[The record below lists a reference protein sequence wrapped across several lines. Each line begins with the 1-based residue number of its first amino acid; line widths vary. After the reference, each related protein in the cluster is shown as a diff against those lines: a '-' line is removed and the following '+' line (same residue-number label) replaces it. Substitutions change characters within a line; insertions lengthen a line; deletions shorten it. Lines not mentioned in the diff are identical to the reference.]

1 MSMKKFPA
9 VYRHVSF
16 RGGLHMVSE
25 QLHYITNREEIFDFS
40 NKKCCIYA
48 ACGVSQ
54 TPNFS
59 ITRRGRM
66 DNTKEKNNETLNRT
80 PSSMTKDET
89 KVDPDDEASTRLF
102 EETDDKEKKQ
112 PITTRSYKIKAAV
125 IIVLLITAFVVKD
138 FVIFKDAY
146 NLTGEETWLSQL
158 LSAWFDE
165 RKLMLFTGLII
176 LLYPW
181 ELTYNIYQDICK
193 SMNHNLKQTR
203 VFAVAVLVAAS
214 LIAIFC
220 YIPYTKISRA
230 GLYIFCVIAL
240 SLAVCYICRQF
251 FESGIVWFILSV
263 IYLAVITY
271 IYANRIC
278 EKADMLF
285 ETSLSSAWQMTGYA
299 IWVLIV
305 LFSAAVEVLMIY
317 ALYNSESIGEW
328 LIYIIINVMLGIAY
342 GYVVLPVMDRFENGL
357 RRNVSGDYSF
367 VGEPLNSPV
376 VIWMIALLAFIIVL
390 LACASKIVERYSHKR
405 MWMLI
410 WIDVSVLGLLIF
422 GICAKAGIV
431 DNSFSSHS
439 LFDMG
444 SMIAVFIAVRLLI
457 IPIKP
462 QLDLKCRFI
471 NPDQEIIDSG
481 YDRKVLEIQII
492 SLQKQLNALVKM
504 TRLTD
509 IKVDMAHKALMIPD
523 DKDEGEE
530 ERHDLL
536 DFVEKANKL
545 VDEKKKNGEPVN
557 YSELYSRLMK
567 IRNEEREQIFKIM
580 EAKYNDECMD
590 LDDFDDLDHTDDD
603 SDEDEN

>member
-1 MSMKKFPA
+1 MNKTNEKVNKASNE
-9 VYRHVSF
+9 VSTEN
-16 RGGLHMVSE
+16 LNKTSA
-25 QLHYITNREEIFDFS
+25 EIPD
-40 NKKCCIYA
+40 NK
-48 ACGVSQ
+48 
-54 TPNFS
+54 T
-59 ITRRGRM
+59 
-66 DNTKEKNNETLNRT
+66 E
-80 PSSMTKDET
+80 DES
-89 KVDPDDEASTRLF
+89 DDEALNFNF
-102 EETDDKEKKQ
+102 EDKKDKEKQ

-146 NLTGEETWLSQL
+146 NLTGEKTWLSQL

-176 LLYPW
+176 LMYPW

-203 VFAVAVLVAAS
+203 VFAVAVLVIAS

-278 EKADMLF
+278 AKADMLF

-299 IWVLIV
+299 IWVLMV

-342 GYVVLPVMDRFENGL
+342 GYVVLPVLDRFENGL

-367 VGEPLNSPV
+367 VGEPLNSPF

-462 QLDLKCRFI
+462 QPDLKCRFI
-471 NPDQEIIDSG
+471 NTDQEIIDSG
-481 YDRKVLEIQII
+481 YDRKVLEIQIL

-530 ERHDLL
+530 ERHDFL

-545 VDEKKKNGEPVN
+545 VDEKKEKGEPVN

>member
-1 MSMKKFPA
+1 MKRREPLNKTNEKVNKA
-9 VYRHVSF
+9 SNEVSTEN
-16 RGGLHMVSE
+16 LNKTSA
-25 QLHYITNREEIFDFS
+25 EIPD
-40 NKKCCIYA
+40 NK
-48 ACGVSQ
+48 
-54 TPNFS
+54 T
-59 ITRRGRM
+59 
-66 DNTKEKNNETLNRT
+66 E
-80 PSSMTKDET
+80 DES
-89 KVDPDDEASTRLF
+89 DDEALNFNF
-102 EETDDKEKKQ
+102 EDKKDKEKQ

-146 NLTGEETWLSQL
+146 NLTGEKTWLSQL

-176 LLYPW
+176 LMYPW

-203 VFAVAVLVAAS
+203 VFAVAVLVIAS

-278 EKADMLF
+278 AKADMLF

-299 IWVLIV
+299 IWVLMV

-342 GYVVLPVMDRFENGL
+342 GYVVLPVLDRFENGL
-357 RRNVSGDYSF
+357 RRNVSDDYSF
-367 VGEPLNSPV
+367 VGEPLNSPF

-462 QLDLKCRFI
+462 QPDLKCRFI
-471 NPDQEIIDSG
+471 NTDQEIIDSG
-481 YDRKVLEIQII
+481 YDRKVLEIQIL

-530 ERHDLL
+530 ERHDFL

-545 VDEKKKNGEPVN
+545 VDEKKEKGEPVN

>member
-1 MSMKKFPA
+1 MNKTNEKVNKASNE
-9 VYRHVSF
+9 VSAEN
-16 RGGLHMVSE
+16 LNKTSAEIPDNKTEDESE
-25 QLHYITNREEIFDFS
+25 
-40 NKKCCIYA
+40 
-48 ACGVSQ
+48 
-54 TPNFS
+54 
-59 ITRRGRM
+59 
-66 DNTKEKNNETLNRT
+66 
-80 PSSMTKDET
+80 
-89 KVDPDDEASTRLF
+89 DEALNFNF
-102 EETDDKEKKQ
+102 EDKEDKKKQ
-112 PITTRSYKIKAAV
+112 PITTKAYKIKAAV

-146 NLTGEETWLSQL
+146 NLTGDETWLSQL

-251 FESGIVWFILSV
+251 FESGIVWLILSV
-263 IYLAVITY
+263 IYLAVITC

-278 EKADMLF
+278 AKADVLF
-285 ETSLSSAWQMTGYA
+285 EASLSSAWQMTGYA
-299 IWVLIV
+299 IWILIV
-305 LFSAAVEVLMIY
+305 LFSTAMEMLMIY
-317 ALYNSESIGEW
+317 ALFNSRSIGEG
-328 LIYIIINVMLGIAY
+328 LIYIIITVMFGIAY
-342 GYVVLPVMDRFENGL
+342 GYVVLPVLDRFENGL
-357 RRNVSGDYSF
+357 RRKVSGDYSF

-462 QLDLKCRFI
+462 QPDLKCRFI
-471 NPDQEIIDSG
+471 NTDQEIIDSG
-481 YDRKVLEIQII
+481 YDRKVLEIQIL

-509 IKVDMAHKALMIPD
+509 IKVDMAHKALVIPD

-530 ERHDLL
+530 ERHDFLE
-536 DFVEKANKL
+536 FVEKADKF
-545 VDEKKKNGEPVN
+545 VDEKKEKGEPVN

-567 IRNEEREQIFKIM
+567 IRNEEYEQIHKIM
-580 EAKYNDECMD
+580 EAKYADECVD
-590 LDDFDDLDHTDDD
+590 LDDLGDFDDTEDE
-603 SDEDEN
+603 SDEDREATADEDVNCDADEK

>member
-1 MSMKKFPA
+1 MNKTNEKVNKASNE
-9 VYRHVSF
+9 VSTEN
-16 RGGLHMVSE
+16 LNKTSA
-25 QLHYITNREEIFDFS
+25 EISD
-40 NKKCCIYA
+40 NK
-48 ACGVSQ
+48 
-54 TPNFS
+54 T
-59 ITRRGRM
+59 
-66 DNTKEKNNETLNRT
+66 E
-80 PSSMTKDET
+80 DES
-89 KVDPDDEASTRLF
+89 DDEALNFNF
-102 EETDDKEKKQ
+102 EDKKDKEKQ

-146 NLTGEETWLSQL
+146 NLTGEKTWLSQL

-176 LLYPW
+176 LMYPW

-203 VFAVAVLVAAS
+203 VFAVAVLVIAS

-278 EKADMLF
+278 AKADMLF

-299 IWVLIV
+299 IWVLMV

-342 GYVVLPVMDRFENGL
+342 GYVVLPVLDRFENGL

-367 VGEPLNSPV
+367 VGEPLNSPF

-462 QLDLKCRFI
+462 QPDLKCRFI
-471 NPDQEIIDSG
+471 NTDQEIIDSG
-481 YDRKVLEIQII
+481 YDRKVLEIQIL

-530 ERHDLL
+530 ERHDFL

-545 VDEKKKNGEPVN
+545 VDEKKEKGEPVN

>member
-1 MSMKKFPA
+1 MENDA
-9 VYRHVSF
+9 VVDKTAETQ
-16 RGGLHMVSE
+16 G
-25 QLHYITNREEIFDFS
+25 NS
-40 NKKCCIYA
+40 NI
-48 ACGVSQ
+48 
-54 TPNFS
+54 S
-59 ITRRGRM
+59 ITRRRRRM
-66 DNTKEKNNETLNRT
+66 DNTKEKNNETLNKT
-80 PSSMTKDET
+80 SSSMTKDET
-89 KVDPDDEASTRLF
+89 KDDPDNEASTRLF
-102 EETDDKEKKQ
+102 EETDDKEKNKS
-112 PITTRSYKIKAAV
+112 ITTKAYKIKAAV

-176 LLYPW
+176 LMYPW

-203 VFAVAVLVAAS
+203 VFAVAVLVVAS

-251 FESGIVWFILSV
+251 FESGIVWLILSV
-263 IYLAVITY
+263 IYLVVITY

-278 EKADMLF
+278 AKADMLF

-299 IWVLIV
+299 IWVLMV
-305 LFSAAVEVLMIY
+305 LFSAAVEVLIIY
-317 ALYNSESIGEW
+317 ALYNSDSIVEW
-328 LIYIIINVMLGIAY
+328 LIYIIISVMLGIAY
-342 GYVVLPVMDRFENGL
+342 GYVVLPVLVRFENGL

-431 DNSFSSHS
+431 DNSFSSNS

-462 QLDLKCRFI
+462 QPDLKCRFI
-471 NPDQEIIDSG
+471 NTDQEIIDSG
-481 YDRKVLEIQII
+481 YDRKVLEIQIL
-492 SLQKQLNALVKM
+492 SLQEQLNALVKM

-509 IKVDMAHKALMIPD
+509 IKVDMAHKALVIPD
-523 DKDEGEE
+523 GKDEGEE
-530 ERHDLL
+530 ELHDFL
-536 DFVEKANKL
+536 DFVEKADKL
-545 VDEKKKNGEPVN
+545 MDEKKEKGEPVN
-557 YSELYSRLMK
+557 YSELYSRLIK
-567 IRNEEREQIFKIM
+567 IRNEEYEQIHKIM
-580 EAKYNDECMD
+580 EAKYADECVD
-590 LDDFDDLDHTDDD
+590 LDDLGDFDDTEDESDEDREATADEDVNC
-603 SDEDEN
+603 DEDEN

>member
-1 MSMKKFPA
+1 MNKTNEKVNKASNE
-9 VYRHVSF
+9 VSAEN
-16 RGGLHMVSE
+16 LNKTSAEIPDNKTEDESE
-25 QLHYITNREEIFDFS
+25 
-40 NKKCCIYA
+40 
-48 ACGVSQ
+48 
-54 TPNFS
+54 
-59 ITRRGRM
+59 
-66 DNTKEKNNETLNRT
+66 
-80 PSSMTKDET
+80 
-89 KVDPDDEASTRLF
+89 DEALNFNF
-102 EETDDKEKKQ
+102 EDKEDKKKQ
-112 PITTRSYKIKAAV
+112 PITTKAYKIKAAV

-146 NLTGEETWLSQL
+146 NLTGDETWLSQL

-251 FESGIVWFILSV
+251 FESGIVWLILSV
-263 IYLAVITY
+263 IYLAVITC

-278 EKADMLF
+278 AKADVLF
-285 ETSLSSAWQMTGYA
+285 EASLSSAWQMTGYA
-299 IWVLIV
+299 IWILIV
-305 LFSAAVEVLMIY
+305 LFSTAMEMLMIY
-317 ALYNSESIGEW
+317 ALFNSRSIGEG
-328 LIYIIINVMLGIAY
+328 LIYIIITVMFGIAY
-342 GYVVLPVMDRFENGL
+342 GYVVFPVLDRFENGL

-530 ERHDLL
+530 ERHELL

>member
-1 MSMKKFPA
+1 MNKTNEKVNKASNE
-9 VYRHVSF
+9 VSAEN
-16 RGGLHMVSE
+16 LNKTSAEIPDNKTEDESE
-25 QLHYITNREEIFDFS
+25 
-40 NKKCCIYA
+40 
-48 ACGVSQ
+48 
-54 TPNFS
+54 
-59 ITRRGRM
+59 
-66 DNTKEKNNETLNRT
+66 
-80 PSSMTKDET
+80 
-89 KVDPDDEASTRLF
+89 DEALNFNF
-102 EETDDKEKKQ
+102 EDKEDKKKQ
-112 PITTRSYKIKAAV
+112 PITTKAYKIKAAV

-146 NLTGEETWLSQL
+146 NLTGDETWLSQL

-251 FESGIVWFILSV
+251 FESGIVWLILSV
-263 IYLAVITY
+263 IYLAVITC

-278 EKADMLF
+278 AKADVLF
-285 ETSLSSAWQMTGYA
+285 EASLSSAWQITGYA
-299 IWVLIV
+299 IWILIV
-305 LFSAAVEVLMIY
+305 LFSTAMEMLMIY
-317 ALYNSESIGEW
+317 ALFNSRSIGEG
-328 LIYIIINVMLGIAY
+328 LIYIIITVMFGIAY
-342 GYVVLPVMDRFENGL
+342 GYVVLPVLDRFENGL
-357 RRNVSGDYSF
+357 RRKVSGDYSF

-462 QLDLKCRFI
+462 QPDLKCRFI
-471 NPDQEIIDSG
+471 NTDQEIIDSG
-481 YDRKVLEIQII
+481 YDRKVLEIQIL

-509 IKVDMAHKALMIPD
+509 IKVDMAHKALVIPD

-530 ERHDLL
+530 ERHDFLE
-536 DFVEKANKL
+536 FVEKADKF
-545 VDEKKKNGEPVN
+545 VDEKKEKGEPVN

-567 IRNEEREQIFKIM
+567 IRNEEYEQIHKIM
-580 EAKYNDECMD
+580 EAKYADECVD
-590 LDDFDDLDHTDDD
+590 LDDLGDFDDTEDE
-603 SDEDEN
+603 SDEDREATADEDVNCDADEK

>member
-251 FESGIVWFILSV
+251 FESDIVWLILSV
-263 IYLAVITY
+263 ICSCQPQSCSRRATAPRWKHPAHFCFLPYSV
-271 IYANRIC
+271 
-278 EKADMLF
+278 
-285 ETSLSSAWQMTGYA
+285 
-299 IWVLIV
+299 
-305 LFSAAVEVLMIY
+305 AA
-317 ALYNSESIGEW
+317 
-328 LIYIIINVMLGIAY
+328 
-342 GYVVLPVMDRFENGL
+342 
-357 RRNVSGDYSF
+357 
-367 VGEPLNSPV
+367 
-376 VIWMIALLAFIIVL
+376 
-390 LACASKIVERYSHKR
+390 
-405 MWMLI
+405 
-410 WIDVSVLGLLIF
+410 
-422 GICAKAGIV
+422 
-431 DNSFSSHS
+431 
-439 LFDMG
+439 
-444 SMIAVFIAVRLLI
+444 
-457 IPIKP
+457 
-462 QLDLKCRFI
+462 
-471 NPDQEIIDSG
+471 
-481 YDRKVLEIQII
+481 
-492 SLQKQLNALVKM
+492 
-504 TRLTD
+504 
-509 IKVDMAHKALMIPD
+509 
-523 DKDEGEE
+523 
-530 ERHDLL
+530 
-536 DFVEKANKL
+536 
-545 VDEKKKNGEPVN
+545 
-557 YSELYSRLMK
+557 
-567 IRNEEREQIFKIM
+567 
-580 EAKYNDECMD
+580 
-590 LDDFDDLDHTDDD
+590 
-603 SDEDEN
+603 

>member
-1 MSMKKFPA
+1 MNKTNEKVNKASNE
-9 VYRHVSF
+9 VSAEN
-16 RGGLHMVSE
+16 LNKTSAEIPDNKTEDESE
-25 QLHYITNREEIFDFS
+25 
-40 NKKCCIYA
+40 
-48 ACGVSQ
+48 
-54 TPNFS
+54 
-59 ITRRGRM
+59 
-66 DNTKEKNNETLNRT
+66 
-80 PSSMTKDET
+80 
-89 KVDPDDEASTRLF
+89 DEALNFNF
-102 EETDDKEKKQ
+102 EDKEDKKKQ
-112 PITTRSYKIKAAV
+112 PITTKAYKIKAAV

-146 NLTGEETWLSQL
+146 NLTGDETWLSQL

-251 FESGIVWFILSV
+251 FESGIVWLILSV
-263 IYLAVITY
+263 IYLAVITC

-278 EKADMLF
+278 AKADVLF
-285 ETSLSSAWQMTGYA
+285 EASLSSAWQMTGYA
-299 IWVLIV
+299 IWILIV
-305 LFSAAVEVLMIY
+305 LFSTAMEMLMIY
-317 ALYNSESIGEW
+317 ALFNSRSIGEG
-328 LIYIIINVMLGIAY
+328 LIYIIITVMFGIAY
-342 GYVVLPVMDRFENGL
+342 GYVVFPVLDRFENGL
-357 RRNVSGDYSF
+357 RRTVSDDYSF
-367 VGEPLNSPV
+367 VGESLNSSV
-376 VIWMIALLAFIIVL
+376 VIWMIALLAFTIGL

-410 WIDVSVLGLLIF
+410 WIDVSVFVFLIF

-431 DNSFSSHS
+431 DNSFSSNS

-462 QLDLKCRFI
+462 QPDLKCRFI
-471 NPDQEIIDSG
+471 NTDQEIIDSG
-481 YDRKVLEIQII
+481 YDRKVLEIQIL

-530 ERHDLL
+530 ERHDFL

-545 VDEKKKNGEPVN
+545 VDEKKEKGEPVN

>member
-1 MSMKKFPA
+1 
-9 VYRHVSF
+9 
-16 RGGLHMVSE
+16 
-25 QLHYITNREEIFDFS
+25 
-40 NKKCCIYA
+40 
-48 ACGVSQ
+48 
-54 TPNFS
+54 
-59 ITRRGRM
+59 M

>member
-1 MSMKKFPA
+1 LNKTNEKVNKASNE
-9 VYRHVSF
+9 VSAEN
-16 RGGLHMVSE
+16 LNKTSAEIPDNKTEDESE
-25 QLHYITNREEIFDFS
+25 
-40 NKKCCIYA
+40 
-48 ACGVSQ
+48 
-54 TPNFS
+54 
-59 ITRRGRM
+59 
-66 DNTKEKNNETLNRT
+66 
-80 PSSMTKDET
+80 
-89 KVDPDDEASTRLF
+89 DEALNFNF
-102 EETDDKEKKQ
+102 EDKEDKKKQ
-112 PITTRSYKIKAAV
+112 PITTKAYKIKAAV

-146 NLTGEETWLSQL
+146 NLTGDETWLSQL

-251 FESGIVWFILSV
+251 FESGIVWLILSV
-263 IYLAVITY
+263 IYLAVITC

-278 EKADMLF
+278 AKADVLF
-285 ETSLSSAWQMTGYA
+285 EASLSSAWQMTGYA
-299 IWVLIV
+299 IWILIV
-305 LFSAAVEVLMIY
+305 LFSTAMEMLMIY
-317 ALYNSESIGEW
+317 ALFNSRSIGEG
-328 LIYIIINVMLGIAY
+328 LIYIIITVMFGIAY
-342 GYVVLPVMDRFENGL
+342 GYVVFPVLDRFENGL

-471 NPDQEIIDSG
+471 NSDQEIIDSG

>member
-1 MSMKKFPA
+1 MDK
-9 VYRHVSF
+9 
-16 RGGLHMVSE
+16 
-25 QLHYITNREEIFDFS
+25 TNENSTETS
-40 NKKCCIYA
+40 
-48 ACGVSQ
+48 
-54 TPNFS
+54 
-59 ITRRGRM
+59 
-66 DNTKEKNNETLNRT
+66 NETSSRT
-80 PSSMTKDET
+80 STEKTNDTSEEMLDADDRVCQFDE
-89 KVDPDDEASTRLF
+89 KAY
-102 EETDDKEKKQ
+102 KEKQ
-112 PITTRSYKIKAAV
+112 PITSRSYKIKAAA
-125 IIVLLITAFVVKD
+125 IIVLLLAAFVVKD
-138 FVIFKDAY
+138 FIIFKRVSSFNAEA
-146 NLTGEETWLSQL
+146 TGHVQFLPWWIRDQ
-158 LSAWFDE
+158 WQ
-165 RKLMLFTGLII
+165 MLVIGMVFILI
-176 LLYPW
+176 PW
-181 ELTYNIYQDICK
+181 ELMYKFYLYICK
-193 SMNHNLKQTR
+193 ERNPNLRQSR
-203 VFAVAVLVAAS
+203 VFLVTILVVAS

-251 FESGIVWFILSV
+251 FESGIVWLILSV

-278 EKADMLF
+278 AKADMLF

-299 IWVLIV
+299 IWVLMV
-305 LFSAAVEVLMIY
+305 LFGAAVEVLIIY
-317 ALYNSESIGEW
+317 ALYNSELIVEW
-328 LIYIIINVMLGIAY
+328 LIYIIISVMLGIAY
-342 GYVVLPVMDRFENGL
+342 GYVVLPVLVRFENGL

-367 VGEPLNSPV
+367 VGEPLNSSV

-390 LACASKIVERYSHKR
+390 LACASKIVEHKR

-462 QLDLKCRFI
+462 QPDLKCRFI
-471 NPDQEIIDSG
+471 NTDQEIIDSG
-481 YDRKVLEIQII
+481 YDRKVLEIQIL
-492 SLQKQLNALVKM
+492 SLQEQLNALVKM

-509 IKVDMAHKALMIPD
+509 IKVDMAHKALVIRD
-523 DKDEGEE
+523 GKDEGEE
-530 ERHDLL
+530 ELHDFL
-536 DFVEKANKL
+536 DFVEKADKL
-545 VDEKKKNGEPVN
+545 MDEKKEKGEPVN
-557 YSELYSRLMK
+557 YSELYSRLIK
-567 IRNEEREQIFKIM
+567 IRNEEYEQIHKIM

>member
-1 MSMKKFPA
+1 MNKTNEKVNKASNE
-9 VYRHVSF
+9 VSAEN
-16 RGGLHMVSE
+16 LNKTSAEIPDNKTEDESE
-25 QLHYITNREEIFDFS
+25 
-40 NKKCCIYA
+40 
-48 ACGVSQ
+48 
-54 TPNFS
+54 
-59 ITRRGRM
+59 
-66 DNTKEKNNETLNRT
+66 
-80 PSSMTKDET
+80 
-89 KVDPDDEASTRLF
+89 DEALNFNF
-102 EETDDKEKKQ
+102 EDKEDKKKQ
-112 PITTRSYKIKAAV
+112 PITTKAYKIKAAV

-146 NLTGEETWLSQL
+146 NLTGDETWLSQL

-251 FESGIVWFILSV
+251 FESGIVWLILSV
-263 IYLAVITY
+263 IYLAVITC
-271 IYANRIC
+271 IYANWIC
-278 EKADMLF
+278 AKADVLF
-285 ETSLSSAWQMTGYA
+285 EASLSSAWQMTGYA
-299 IWVLIV
+299 IWILIV
-305 LFSAAVEVLMIY
+305 LFSTAMEMLMIY
-317 ALYNSESIGEW
+317 ALFNSRSIGEG
-328 LIYIIINVMLGIAY
+328 LIYIIITVMFGIAY
-342 GYVVLPVMDRFENGL
+342 GYVVFPVLDRFENGL

>member
-1 MSMKKFPA
+1 MNKTNEKVNKASNE
-9 VYRHVSF
+9 VSAEN
-16 RGGLHMVSE
+16 LNKTSAEIPDNKTEDESE
-25 QLHYITNREEIFDFS
+25 
-40 NKKCCIYA
+40 
-48 ACGVSQ
+48 
-54 TPNFS
+54 
-59 ITRRGRM
+59 
-66 DNTKEKNNETLNRT
+66 
-80 PSSMTKDET
+80 
-89 KVDPDDEASTRLF
+89 DEALNFNF
-102 EETDDKEKKQ
+102 EDKEDKKKQ
-112 PITTRSYKIKAAV
+112 PITTKAYKIKAAV

-146 NLTGEETWLSQL
+146 NLTGDETWLSQL

>member
-1 MSMKKFPA
+1 MKRREPLNKTNEKVNKA
-9 VYRHVSF
+9 SNEVSTEN
-16 RGGLHMVSE
+16 LNKTSA
-25 QLHYITNREEIFDFS
+25 EIPD
-40 NKKCCIYA
+40 NK
-48 ACGVSQ
+48 
-54 TPNFS
+54 T
-59 ITRRGRM
+59 
-66 DNTKEKNNETLNRT
+66 E
-80 PSSMTKDET
+80 DES
-89 KVDPDDEASTRLF
+89 DDEALNFNF
-102 EETDDKEKKQ
+102 EDKKDKEKQ

-146 NLTGEETWLSQL
+146 NLTGEKTWLSQL

-176 LLYPW
+176 LMYPW

-203 VFAVAVLVAAS
+203 VFAVAVLVIAS

-278 EKADMLF
+278 AKADMLF

-299 IWVLIV
+299 IWVLMV

-342 GYVVLPVMDRFENGL
+342 GYVVLPVLDRFENGL

-367 VGEPLNSPV
+367 VGEPLNSPF

-462 QLDLKCRFI
+462 QPDLKCRFI
-471 NPDQEIIDSG
+471 NTDQEIIDSG
-481 YDRKVLEIQII
+481 YDRKVLEIQIL

-530 ERHDLL
+530 ERHDFL

-545 VDEKKKNGEPVN
+545 VDEKKEKGEPVN

>member
-1 MSMKKFPA
+1 
-9 VYRHVSF
+9 
-16 RGGLHMVSE
+16 MVSE

-431 DNSFSSHS
+431 DHSFSSHS

>member
-1 MSMKKFPA
+1 MEK
-9 VYRHVSF
+9 
-16 RGGLHMVSE
+16 
-25 QLHYITNREEIFDFS
+25 TNEDSTEIS
-40 NKKCCIYA
+40 
-48 ACGVSQ
+48 
-54 TPNFS
+54 
-59 ITRRGRM
+59 
-66 DNTKEKNNETLNRT
+66 NETSSRT
-80 PSSMTKDET
+80 STEKTNDISEEMLDADDRVCQFDE
-89 KVDPDDEASTRLF
+89 KAY
-102 EETDDKEKKQ
+102 KEKQ
-112 PITTRSYKIKAAV
+112 PITSRSYKIKAAV
-125 IIVLLITAFVVKD
+125 IIVLLLAAFVVKD
-138 FVIFKDAY
+138 FIIFKRVFSFNA
-146 NLTGEETWLSQL
+146 E
-158 LSAWFDE
+158 A
-165 RKLMLFTGLII
+165 TGLAQFLPWWIRDQWQMLVIGMVFI
-176 LLYPW
+176 LIPW
-181 ELTYNIYQDICK
+181 ELMYKFYLYICK
-193 SMNHNLKQTR
+193 ERNPNLRQSR
-203 VFAVAVLVAAS
+203 VFLVTI
-214 LIAIFC
+214 LVIAIFC

-390 LACASKIVERYSHKR
+390 LACASKTVERYSHKR
-405 MWMLI
+405 MWMMI

-462 QLDLKCRFI
+462 QPDLKCRFI
-471 NPDQEIIDSG
+471 NTDQEIIDSG
-481 YDRKVLEIQII
+481 YDRKVLEIQIL
-492 SLQKQLNALVKM
+492 SLQEQLNVLVKM

-509 IKVDMAHKALMIPD
+509 IKVDMAHKALVIPD

-530 ERHDLL
+530 ERHDFF
-536 DFVEKANKL
+536 DFVEKADKL
-545 VDEKKKNGEPVN
+545 VDEKKEKGEPVN

-567 IRNEEREQIFKIM
+567 IRNEEYEQIHKIM
-580 EAKYNDECMD
+580 EAKYADECVD
-590 LDDFDDLDHTDDD
+590 LDDLGDFDDTEDESDEDREATVDEDVNC
-603 SDEDEN
+603 DEDEN

>member
-1 MSMKKFPA
+1 LNKTNEKVNKASNE
-9 VYRHVSF
+9 VSAEN
-16 RGGLHMVSE
+16 LNKTSAEIPDNKTEDESE
-25 QLHYITNREEIFDFS
+25 
-40 NKKCCIYA
+40 
-48 ACGVSQ
+48 
-54 TPNFS
+54 
-59 ITRRGRM
+59 
-66 DNTKEKNNETLNRT
+66 
-80 PSSMTKDET
+80 
-89 KVDPDDEASTRLF
+89 DEALNFNF
-102 EETDDKEKKQ
+102 EDKEDKKKQ
-112 PITTRSYKIKAAV
+112 PITTKAYKIKAAV

-146 NLTGEETWLSQL
+146 NLTGDETWLSQL

-251 FESGIVWFILSV
+251 FESGIVWLILSV
-263 IYLAVITY
+263 IYLAVITC

-278 EKADMLF
+278 AKADVLF
-285 ETSLSSAWQMTGYA
+285 EASLSSAWQMTGYA
-299 IWVLIV
+299 IWILIV
-305 LFSAAVEVLMIY
+305 LFSTAMEMLMIY
-317 ALYNSESIGEW
+317 ALFNSRSIGEG
-328 LIYIIINVMLGIAY
+328 LIYIIITVMFGIAY
-342 GYVVLPVMDRFENGL
+342 GYVVFPVLDRFENGL

>member
-1 MSMKKFPA
+1 
-9 VYRHVSF
+9 
-16 RGGLHMVSE
+16 
-25 QLHYITNREEIFDFS
+25 
-40 NKKCCIYA
+40 
-48 ACGVSQ
+48 
-54 TPNFS
+54 
-59 ITRRGRM
+59 M

-112 PITTRSYKIKAAV
+112 PITSRSYKIKAAA
-125 IIVLLITAFVVKD
+125 IIVLLLAAFVVKD
-138 FVIFKDAY
+138 FIIFKRVSSFNAEA
-146 NLTGEETWLSQL
+146 TGHVQFL
-158 LSAWFDE
+158 LWWIRDQWQ
-165 RKLMLFTGLII
+165 MLVTGMVFILI
-176 LLYPW
+176 PW
-181 ELTYNIYQDICK
+181 ELMYKFYLYICK
-193 SMNHNLKQTR
+193 ERNPNLRQTR
-203 VFAVAVLVAAS
+203 VFAVAVLVVAS

-263 IYLAVITY
+263 IYLVVITY

-278 EKADMLF
+278 AKADMLF

-299 IWVLIV
+299 MWVLMV

-317 ALYNSESIGEW
+317 ALYNSESIVEW
-328 LIYIIINVMLGIAY
+328 LIYIIISVMLGIAY
-342 GYVVLPVMDRFENGL
+342 GYVVLPVLVRFENGL

-431 DNSFSSHS
+431 DNSFSSNS

-462 QLDLKCRFI
+462 QPDLKCRFI
-471 NPDQEIIDSG
+471 NTDQEIIDSG
-481 YDRKVLEIQII
+481 YDRKVLEIQIL
-492 SLQKQLNALVKM
+492 SLQEQLNALVKM

-509 IKVDMAHKALMIPD
+509 IKVDMAHKALVIPD

-530 ERHDLL
+530 ELHDFL
-536 DFVEKANKL
+536 DFVEKADKL
-545 VDEKKKNGEPVN
+545 MDEKKEKGEPVN
-557 YSELYSRLMK
+557 YSELYSRLIK
-567 IRNEEREQIFKIM
+567 IRNEEYEQIHKIM
-580 EAKYNDECMD
+580 EAKYADECVD
-590 LDDFDDLDHTDDD
+590 LDDLGDFDDTEDESDEDREATADEDVKC
-603 SDEDEN
+603 DEDEN

>member
-1 MSMKKFPA
+1 MNKTNEKVNKASNE
-9 VYRHVSF
+9 VSAEN
-16 RGGLHMVSE
+16 LNKTSAEIPDNKTEDESE
-25 QLHYITNREEIFDFS
+25 
-40 NKKCCIYA
+40 
-48 ACGVSQ
+48 
-54 TPNFS
+54 
-59 ITRRGRM
+59 
-66 DNTKEKNNETLNRT
+66 
-80 PSSMTKDET
+80 
-89 KVDPDDEASTRLF
+89 DEALNFNF
-102 EETDDKEKKQ
+102 EDKEDKKKQ
-112 PITTRSYKIKAAV
+112 PITTKAYKIKAAV

-146 NLTGEETWLSQL
+146 NLTGDETWLSQL

-251 FESGIVWFILSV
+251 FESGIVWLILSV
-263 IYLAVITY
+263 IYLAVITC

-278 EKADMLF
+278 AKADVLF
-285 ETSLSSAWQMTGYA
+285 EASLSSAWQMTGYA
-299 IWVLIV
+299 IWILIV
-305 LFSAAVEVLMIY
+305 LFSTAMEMLMIY
-317 ALYNSESIGEW
+317 ALFNSRSIGEG
-328 LIYIIINVMLGIAY
+328 LIYIIITVMFGIAY
-342 GYVVLPVMDRFENGL
+342 GYVVFPVLDRFENGL

-462 QLDLKCRFI
+462 QPDLKCRFI
-471 NPDQEIIDSG
+471 NTDQEIIDSG
-481 YDRKVLEIQII
+481 YDRKVLEIQIL

-509 IKVDMAHKALMIPD
+509 IKVDMAHKALVIPD

-530 ERHDLL
+530 ERHDFLE
-536 DFVEKANKL
+536 FVEKADKF
-545 VDEKKKNGEPVN
+545 VDEKKEKGEPVN

-567 IRNEEREQIFKIM
+567 IRNEEYEQIHKIM
-580 EAKYNDECMD
+580 EAKYADECVD
-590 LDDFDDLDHTDDD
+590 LDDLGDFDDTEDE
-603 SDEDEN
+603 SDEDREATADEDVNCDADEK

>member
-1 MSMKKFPA
+1 M
-9 VYRHVSF
+9 
-16 RGGLHMVSE
+16 
-25 QLHYITNREEIFDFS
+25 
-40 NKKCCIYA
+40 
-48 ACGVSQ
+48 
-54 TPNFS
+54 
-59 ITRRGRM
+59 
-66 DNTKEKNNETLNRT
+66 
-80 PSSMTKDET
+80 
-89 KVDPDDEASTRLF
+89 
-102 EETDDKEKKQ
+102 
-112 PITTRSYKIKAAV
+112 
-125 IIVLLITAFVVKD
+125 
-138 FVIFKDAY
+138 
-146 NLTGEETWLSQL
+146 
-158 LSAWFDE
+158 
-165 RKLMLFTGLII
+165 
-176 LLYPW
+176 
-181 ELTYNIYQDICK
+181 
-193 SMNHNLKQTR
+193 
-203 VFAVAVLVAAS
+203 
-214 LIAIFC
+214 
-220 YIPYTKISRA
+220 
-230 GLYIFCVIAL
+230 IAL

-251 FESGIVWFILSV
+251 FESGIVWLILSV
-263 IYLAVITY
+263 IYLAVITC

-278 EKADMLF
+278 AKADVLF
-285 ETSLSSAWQMTGYA
+285 EASLSSAWQMTGYA
-299 IWVLIV
+299 IWILIV
-305 LFSAAVEVLMIY
+305 LFSTAMEMLMIY
-317 ALYNSESIGEW
+317 ALFNSRSIGEG
-328 LIYIIINVMLGIAY
+328 LIYIIITVMFGIAY
-342 GYVVLPVMDRFENGL
+342 GYVVFPVLDRFENGL

>member
-1 MSMKKFPA
+1 MKRREPLNKTNEKVNKA
-9 VYRHVSF
+9 SNEVSTEN
-16 RGGLHMVSE
+16 LNKTSA
-25 QLHYITNREEIFDFS
+25 EIPD
-40 NKKCCIYA
+40 NK
-48 ACGVSQ
+48 
-54 TPNFS
+54 T
-59 ITRRGRM
+59 
-66 DNTKEKNNETLNRT
+66 E
-80 PSSMTKDET
+80 DES
-89 KVDPDDEASTRLF
+89 DDEALNFNF
-102 EETDDKEKKQ
+102 EDKKDKEKQ

-146 NLTGEETWLSQL
+146 NMTGEKTWLSQL

-176 LLYPW
+176 LMYPW

-203 VFAVAVLVAAS
+203 VFAVAVLVIAS

-278 EKADMLF
+278 AKADMLF

-299 IWVLIV
+299 IWVLMV

-342 GYVVLPVMDRFENGL
+342 GYVVLPVLDRFENGL

-367 VGEPLNSPV
+367 VGEPLNSPF

-462 QLDLKCRFI
+462 QPDLKCRFI
-471 NPDQEIIDSG
+471 NTDQEIIDSG
-481 YDRKVLEIQII
+481 YDRKVLEIQIL

-530 ERHDLL
+530 ERHDFL

-545 VDEKKKNGEPVN
+545 VDEKKEKGEPVN

>member
-1 MSMKKFPA
+1 MNKTNEKVNKASNE
-9 VYRHVSF
+9 VSAEN
-16 RGGLHMVSE
+16 LNKTSAEIPDNKTEDESE
-25 QLHYITNREEIFDFS
+25 
-40 NKKCCIYA
+40 
-48 ACGVSQ
+48 
-54 TPNFS
+54 
-59 ITRRGRM
+59 
-66 DNTKEKNNETLNRT
+66 
-80 PSSMTKDET
+80 
-89 KVDPDDEASTRLF
+89 DEALNFNF
-102 EETDDKEKKQ
+102 EDKEDKKKQ
-112 PITTRSYKIKAAV
+112 PITTKAYKIKAAV

-146 NLTGEETWLSQL
+146 NLTGDETWLSQL

-251 FESGIVWFILSV
+251 FESGIVWLILSV
-263 IYLAVITY
+263 IYLAVITC

-278 EKADMLF
+278 AKADLLF

-299 IWVLIV
+299 IWVLMV

-317 ALYNSESIGEW
+317 ALYNSDSIVEW
-328 LIYIIINVMLGIAY
+328 LIYIIISVMLGIAY
-342 GYVVLPVMDRFENGL
+342 GYVVLPVLVRFENGL

-545 VDEKKKNGEPVN
+545 MDEKKKNGEPVN

>member
-1 MSMKKFPA
+1 
-9 VYRHVSF
+9 
-16 RGGLHMVSE
+16 
-25 QLHYITNREEIFDFS
+25 
-40 NKKCCIYA
+40 
-48 ACGVSQ
+48 
-54 TPNFS
+54 
-59 ITRRGRM
+59 M

-536 DFVEKANKL
+536 DFVEKVNKL

>member
-1 MSMKKFPA
+1 
-9 VYRHVSF
+9 
-16 RGGLHMVSE
+16 
-25 QLHYITNREEIFDFS
+25 
-40 NKKCCIYA
+40 
-48 ACGVSQ
+48 
-54 TPNFS
+54 
-59 ITRRGRM
+59 M

-112 PITTRSYKIKAAV
+112 PITSRSYKIKAAA
-125 IIVLLITAFVVKD
+125 IIVLLLAAFVVKD
-138 FVIFKDAY
+138 FIIFKRVSSFNAEA
-146 NLTGEETWLSQL
+146 TGHVQFLQWWIRDQ
-158 LSAWFDE
+158 WQ
-165 RKLMLFTGLII
+165 MLVIGMVFILI
-176 LLYPW
+176 PW
-181 ELTYNIYQDICK
+181 ELMYKFYLYICK
-193 SMNHNLKQTR
+193 ERNPNLRQSS
-203 VFAVAVLVAAS
+203 VFLVTILVVAS

-251 FESGIVWFILSV
+251 FESGIVWLILSV
-263 IYLAVITY
+263 IYLVVITY

-278 EKADMLF
+278 AKADMLF

-299 IWVLIV
+299 IWVLMV
-305 LFSAAVEVLMIY
+305 LFSAAVEVLIIY
-317 ALYNSESIGEW
+317 ALYNSESIVEW
-328 LIYIIINVMLGIAY
+328 LIYIIISVMLGIAY
-342 GYVVLPVMDRFENGL
+342 GYVVLPVLVRFENGL

-431 DNSFSSHS
+431 DNSFSSNS

-462 QLDLKCRFI
+462 QPDLKCRFI
-471 NPDQEIIDSG
+471 NTDQEIIDSG
-481 YDRKVLEIQII
+481 YDRKVLEIQIL
-492 SLQKQLNALVKM
+492 SLQEQLNALVKM

-509 IKVDMAHKALMIPD
+509 IKVDMAHKALVIPD
-523 DKDEGEE
+523 GKDEGEE
-530 ERHDLL
+530 ELHDFL
-536 DFVEKANKL
+536 DFVEKADKL
-545 VDEKKKNGEPVN
+545 MDEKKEKGEPVN
-557 YSELYSRLMK
+557 YSELYSRLIK
-567 IRNEEREQIFKIM
+567 IRNEEYEQIHKIM
-580 EAKYNDECMD
+580 EAKYADECVD
-590 LDDFDDLDHTDDD
+590 LDDLGDFDDTEDESDEDREATADEDVNC
-603 SDEDEN
+603 DEDEN

>member
-1 MSMKKFPA
+1 MNKTNEKVNKASNE
-9 VYRHVSF
+9 VSAEN
-16 RGGLHMVSE
+16 LNKTSAEIPDNKTEDESE
-25 QLHYITNREEIFDFS
+25 
-40 NKKCCIYA
+40 
-48 ACGVSQ
+48 
-54 TPNFS
+54 
-59 ITRRGRM
+59 
-66 DNTKEKNNETLNRT
+66 
-80 PSSMTKDET
+80 
-89 KVDPDDEASTRLF
+89 DEALNFNF
-102 EETDDKEKKQ
+102 EDKEDKKKQ
-112 PITTRSYKIKAAV
+112 PITTKAYKIKAAV

-146 NLTGEETWLSQL
+146 NLTGDETWLSQL

-251 FESGIVWFILSV
+251 FESGIVWLILSV

-278 EKADMLF
+278 AKADMLF

-299 IWVLIV
+299 IWVLMV
-305 LFSAAVEVLMIY
+305 LFGAAVEVLIIY
-317 ALYNSESIGEW
+317 ALYNSELIVEW
-328 LIYIIINVMLGIAY
+328 LIYIIISVMLGIAY
-342 GYVVLPVMDRFENGL
+342 GYVVLPVLVRFENGL

-431 DNSFSSHS
+431 DNSFSSNS

-462 QLDLKCRFI
+462 QPDLKCRFI
-471 NPDQEIIDSG
+471 NTDQEIIDSG
-481 YDRKVLEIQII
+481 YDRKVLEIQIL
-492 SLQKQLNALVKM
+492 SLQEQLNALVKM

-509 IKVDMAHKALMIPD
+509 IKVDMAHKALVIPD
-523 DKDEGEE
+523 GKDEGEE
-530 ERHDLL
+530 ELHDFL
-536 DFVEKANKL
+536 DFVEKADKL
-545 VDEKKKNGEPVN
+545 MDEKKEKGEPVN
-557 YSELYSRLMK
+557 YSELYSRLIK
-567 IRNEEREQIFKIM
+567 IRNEEYEQIHKIM
-580 EAKYNDECMD
+580 EAKYADECVD
-590 LDDFDDLDHTDDD
+590 LDDLGDFDDTEDESDEDREATADEDVNC
-603 SDEDEN
+603 DEDEN

>member
-1 MSMKKFPA
+1 MNKTNEKVNKASNE
-9 VYRHVSF
+9 VSAEN
-16 RGGLHMVSE
+16 LNKTSAEIPDNKTEDESE
-25 QLHYITNREEIFDFS
+25 
-40 NKKCCIYA
+40 
-48 ACGVSQ
+48 
-54 TPNFS
+54 
-59 ITRRGRM
+59 
-66 DNTKEKNNETLNRT
+66 
-80 PSSMTKDET
+80 
-89 KVDPDDEASTRLF
+89 DEALNFNF
-102 EETDDKEKKQ
+102 EDKEDKKKQ
-112 PITTRSYKIKAAV
+112 PITTKAYKIKAAV

-146 NLTGEETWLSQL
+146 NLTGDETWLSQL

-251 FESGIVWFILSV
+251 FESGIVWLILSV
-263 IYLAVITY
+263 IYLAVITC

-278 EKADMLF
+278 AKADVLF
-285 ETSLSSAWQMTGYA
+285 EASLSSAWQMTGYA
-299 IWVLIV
+299 IWILIV
-305 LFSAAVEVLMIY
+305 LFSTAMEMLMIY
-317 ALYNSESIGEW
+317 ALFNSRSIGEG
-328 LIYIIINVMLGIAY
+328 LIYIIITVMFGIAY
-342 GYVVLPVMDRFENGL
+342 GYVVFPVLDRFENGL

-390 LACASKIVERYSHKR
+390 LACASKTVERYSHKR
-405 MWMLI
+405 MWMMI

-462 QLDLKCRFI
+462 QPDLKCRFI
-471 NPDQEIIDSG
+471 NTDQEIIDSG
-481 YDRKVLEIQII
+481 YDRKVLEIQIL
-492 SLQKQLNALVKM
+492 SLQEQLNVLVKM

-509 IKVDMAHKALMIPD
+509 IKVDMAHKALVIPD

-530 ERHDLL
+530 ERHDFF
-536 DFVEKANKL
+536 DFVEKADKL
-545 VDEKKKNGEPVN
+545 VDEKKEKGEPVN

-567 IRNEEREQIFKIM
+567 IRNEEYEQIHKIM
-580 EAKYNDECMD
+580 EAKYADECVD
-590 LDDFDDLDHTDDD
+590 LDDLGDFDDTEDESDEDREATVDEDVNC
-603 SDEDEN
+603 DEDEN

>member
-1 MSMKKFPA
+1 MKLGI
-9 VYRHVSF
+9 V
-16 RGGLHMVSE
+16 GL
-25 QLHYITNREEIFDFS
+25 
-40 NKKCCIYA
+40 
-48 ACGVSQ
+48 
-54 TPNFS
+54 PNVGKSTLFNS
-59 ITRRGRM
+59 L
-66 DNTKEKNNETLNRT
+66 TKAGAE
-80 PSSMTKDET
+80 S
-89 KVDPDDEASTRLF
+89 
-102 EETDDKEKKQ
+102 
-112 PITTRSYKIKAAV
+112 AV

-176 LLYPW
+176 LMYPW

-203 VFAVAVLVAAS
+203 VFAVAVLVVAS

-251 FESGIVWFILSV
+251 FESGIVWFVLSV

-278 EKADMLF
+278 AKADMLF
-285 ETSLSSAWQMTGYA
+285 ETSLFSAWQMTGYA
-299 IWVLIV
+299 IWVLMV
-305 LFSAAVEVLMIY
+305 LFSVAVEVLMIY
-317 ALYNSESIGEW
+317 ALYNSESIVEW

-342 GYVVLPVMDRFENGL
+342 GYVVLPVLDRFENGL

-462 QLDLKCRFI
+462 QPDLKCRFI
-471 NPDQEIIDSG
+471 NPDQEIVDSE
-481 YDRKVLEIQII
+481 YDRKVLEIQIL
-492 SLQKQLNALVKM
+492 SLEEQLNALVKM

-509 IKVDMAHKALMIPD
+509 IKVDMAHKALVIPD

-530 ERHDLL
+530 ERHDFLE
-536 DFVEKANKL
+536 FVEKADKF
-545 VDEKKKNGEPVN
+545 VDEKKEKGEPVN
-557 YSELYSRLMK
+557 YSELYSRLIK
-567 IRNEEREQIFKIM
+567 IRNEEYEQIHKIM
-580 EAKYNDECMD
+580 EAKYADECVD
-590 LDDFDDLDHTDDD
+590 LDDLGDFDDTEDESDEDREATADEDVNC
-603 SDEDEN
+603 DEDEN

>member
-1 MSMKKFPA
+1 MNKTNEKVNKASNE
-9 VYRHVSF
+9 VSAEN
-16 RGGLHMVSE
+16 LNKTSAEIPDNKTEDESE
-25 QLHYITNREEIFDFS
+25 
-40 NKKCCIYA
+40 
-48 ACGVSQ
+48 
-54 TPNFS
+54 
-59 ITRRGRM
+59 
-66 DNTKEKNNETLNRT
+66 
-80 PSSMTKDET
+80 
-89 KVDPDDEASTRLF
+89 DEALNFNF
-102 EETDDKEKKQ
+102 EDKEDKKKQ
-112 PITTRSYKIKAAV
+112 PITTKAYKIKAAV

-146 NLTGEETWLSQL
+146 NLTGDETWLSQL

-251 FESGIVWFILSV
+251 FESGIVWLILSV
-263 IYLAVITY
+263 IYLAVITC

-278 EKADMLF
+278 AKADVLF
-285 ETSLSSAWQMTGYA
+285 EASLSSAWQMTGYA
-299 IWVLIV
+299 IWILIV
-305 LFSAAVEVLMIY
+305 LFSTAMEMLMIY
-317 ALYNSESIGEW
+317 ALFNSRSIGEG
-328 LIYIIINVMLGIAY
+328 LIYIIITVMFGIAY
-342 GYVVLPVMDRFENGL
+342 GYVVFPVLDRFENGL

-471 NPDQEIIDSG
+471 NSDQEIIDSG

>member
-1 MSMKKFPA
+1 
-9 VYRHVSF
+9 
-16 RGGLHMVSE
+16 
-25 QLHYITNREEIFDFS
+25 
-40 NKKCCIYA
+40 
-48 ACGVSQ
+48 
-54 TPNFS
+54 
-59 ITRRGRM
+59 M

-146 NLTGEETWLSQL
+146 NLTGDETWLSQL

-251 FESGIVWFILSV
+251 FESGIVWLILSV
-263 IYLAVITY
+263 IYLAVITC

-278 EKADMLF
+278 AKADVLF
-285 ETSLSSAWQMTGYA
+285 EASLSSAWQMTGYA
-299 IWVLIV
+299 IWILIV
-305 LFSAAVEVLMIY
+305 LFSTAMEMLMIY
-317 ALYNSESIGEW
+317 ALFNSRSIGEG
-328 LIYIIINVMLGIAY
+328 LIYIIITVMFGIAY
-342 GYVVLPVMDRFENGL
+342 GYVVFPVLDRFENGL